1 MEKLILK
8 DKTEIEIKAGAG
20 LDEIAAVV
28 TDFAALET
36 LAEAVR
42 KPENLKE
49 IQFKTDDVV
58 TGEYTDMKLLSPLFS
73 AVDIEGDKVV
83 ATFGL
88 AEKTEIEKEIEL
100 LKAGQTIQDGAIKDL
115 GDVVSVIAEGG
126 AV

>member
-28 TDFAALET
+28 TDFAALGT

-58 TGEYTDMKLLSPLFS
+58 TSEYTDMKLLSPLFS

>member
-83 ATFGL
+83 AIFGL

>member
-28 TDFAALET
+28 TDFAALGT

-58 TGEYTDMKLLSPLFS
+58 TSEYTDMKLLSPLFS

-88 AEKTEIEKEIEL
+88 AEKTEIEKAIEL

>member
-1 MEKLILK
+1 M
-8 DKTEIEIKAGAG
+8 G
-20 LDEIAAVV
+20 
-28 TDFAALET
+28 T

-58 TGEYTDMKLLSPLFS
+58 TSEYTDMKLLSPLFS

>member
-1 MEKLILK
+1 MEKVILK

-28 TDFAALET
+28 TDFAALGT

-58 TGEYTDMKLLSPLFS
+58 TSEYTDMKLLSPLFS